1 MTRQACHA
9 EVETMETRM
18 QQGFANLNEEIE
30 SLELHARR
38 IETLA
43 PHLPPKAR
51 QQWDATSDARLAYEE
66 QLRKLLN
73 AVLEKD

>member
-1 MTRQACHA
+1 
-9 EVETMETRM
+9 M
-18 QQGFANLNEEIE
+18 QQVFANLNEEIE
-30 SLELHARR
+30 SLETHARR
-38 IETLA
+38 IEALV

-51 QQWDATSDARLAYEE
+51 QQWDAASHARLAYEE